1 MAQANPTMEE
11 VTSEQKEDHQ
21 VGVETTERD
30 RRERIPTEKGESLRL
45 ERLVEERKAAGVA
58 LRRQITKVN
67 SLLESI
73 KELDARVLEQERDS
87 LDLCRDRMNDAHHN
101 YYKELHDKK
110 DVSSHNE
117 MNMYPVTTTIK
128 VC

>member
-58 LRRQITKVN
+58 LRRQITKFRIAEAWTTGYGE
-67 SLLESI
+67 LL
-73 KELDARVLEQERDS
+73 
-87 LDLCRDRMNDAHHN
+87 
-101 YYKELHDKK
+101 
-110 DVSSHNE
+110 SS
-117 MNMYPVTTTIK
+117 TK
-128 VC
+128 VGT